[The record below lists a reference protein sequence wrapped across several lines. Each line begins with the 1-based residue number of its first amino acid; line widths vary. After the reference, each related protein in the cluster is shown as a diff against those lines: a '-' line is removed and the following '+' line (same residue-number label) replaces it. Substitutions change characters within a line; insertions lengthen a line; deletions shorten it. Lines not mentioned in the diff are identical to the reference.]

1 MVFNSFDFLGFFLIV
16 FAGVWVLG
24 RITENPL
31 PRNLWLL
38 TLSYYFY
45 GSFRIEFLAL
55 LLYVSL
61 VTYLGGLW
69 LDRLRS
75 REKPHRKGV
84 LALIITLSLLPLLY
98 WKYAGFL
105 YGSVTGALGL
115 TPEANPFAGLLLP
128 VGISFF
134 TFQAL
139 TYTIDIHRGKIAADR
154 NIIDVF
160 LFVAFFPTLLSGPIE
175 RARKLLPQLKNTYR
189 TDFNT
194 LFSGAML
201 FSWGLFKK
209 MVVAD
214 RLAHYVDQIYFDPSA
229 HSGATLCIA
238 AIFYSIQI
246 YCDFSGY
253 SDMAIGV
260 ARSIGF
266 SLDKNFDQ
274 PYFVTS
280 IREFW
285 KKWHISL
292 TSWFTEYI
300 YIPAGGN
307 RVGKVRWVGNIFLVF
322 LTSALWHGAAW
333 SFLVW
338 GALHALYYLTEHL
351 IHPNKEAV
359 VHSRLRQF
367 GSGILVFALVTLA
380 WIFFR
385 IENIHD
391 AFDIVKRIFT
401 WAGTGVSFGTSSFS
415 FVLTCVAL
423 LLFFAGE
430 LALRHNALSFE
441 ENPKQTLSLPN
452 IWWMATTFLL
462 ISLLGVSGNGFV
474 YFQF

>member
-75 REKPHRKGV
+75 RENPHRKGA

-160 LFVAFFPTLLSGPIE
+160 LFVAFF
-175 RARKLLPQLKNTYR
+175 
-189 TDFNT
+189 
-194 LFSGAML
+194 
-201 FSWGLFKK
+201 
-209 MVVAD
+209 
-214 RLAHYVDQIYFDPSA
+214 
-229 HSGATLCIA
+229 
-238 AIFYSIQI
+238 
-246 YCDFSGY
+246 
-253 SDMAIGV
+253 
-260 ARSIGF
+260 
-266 SLDKNFDQ
+266 
-274 PYFVTS
+274 
-280 IREFW
+280 
-285 KKWHISL
+285 
-292 TSWFTEYI
+292 
-300 YIPAGGN
+300 
-307 RVGKVRWVGNIFLVF
+307 
-322 LTSALWHGAAW
+322 
-333 SFLVW
+333 
-338 GALHALYYLTEHL
+338 
-351 IHPNKEAV
+351 
-359 VHSRLRQF
+359 
-367 GSGILVFALVTLA
+367 
-380 WIFFR
+380 
-385 IENIHD
+385 
-391 AFDIVKRIFT
+391 VKI
-401 WAGTGVSFGTSSFS
+401 
-415 FVLTCVAL
+415 
-423 LLFFAGE
+423 
-430 LALRHNALSFE
+430 
-441 ENPKQTLSLPN
+441 
-452 IWWMATTFLL
+452 
-462 ISLLGVSGNGFV
+462 
-474 YFQF
+474 